1 MFYLLFPFTLLLP
14 SPSGERWKGRAV
26 APHWFCVVVLPHRA
40 DVSRRKDIVGGA
52 RPRSFCDVKCRGSRL
67 FPKHYRTSHSC
78 HNICSGRPGS
88 SGACVHPEYSN
99 HLLLVN
105 TSFACRAG
113 SPSVWDLVH
122 CLGLYEPR
130 GTSLHGLV
138 PFRRA
143 VWTSQR
149 GTGHGS
155 LQAMLIASCCL
166 STGHTI
172 ARHS

>member
-26 APHWFCVVVLPHRA
+26 APHWFCVVVRPHRA

-52 RPRSFCDVKCRGSRL
+52 RPRSFCDIKCRGSRL
-67 FPKHYRTSHSC
+67 FPKRYRTSHSC

-113 SPSVWDLVH
+113 SPQS
-122 CLGLYEPR
+122 
-130 GTSLHGLV
+130 GTSCIAWVFMSRGEPPFMAWFHSEGLCG
-138 PFRRA
+138 PARGALATA
-143 VWTSQR
+143 VCRQ
-149 GTGHGS
+149 
-155 LQAMLIASCCL
+155 C
-166 STGHTI
+166 
-172 ARHS
+172 